1 MGGVDRSAADV
12 LGNQH
17 DSERWQ
23 ETVDE
28 ILPSLMDKQTETLWP
43 RDTLF
48 DYLQALERLQENVK
62 EYQELQH
69 MAAVAL
75 MQIYD
80 T

>member
-1 MGGVDRSAADV
+1 
-12 LGNQH
+12 
-17 DSERWQ
+17 
-23 ETVDE
+23 
-28 ILPSLMDKQTETLWP
+28 MDKQTETLWP